1 MPVGL
6 VSDDEFNAELVRIGT
21 KIPVPT
27 THVLPSA
34 LEVLEPL
41 EGTIEQVPSR
51 GRSRGDNNVPSSLRA
66 IIAETHLM
74 DGRQAALELA
84 GELGI
89 SPSSVSAYANGAT
102 STSSYDKPKE
112 SIVSAVNK
120 ARQRATKKAAKTMN
134 AALSAITQAK
144 LDYTDADKLSGIAKD
159 MSVIIKNLEPKSVE
173 PTGTATPQFTI
184 YAPQFRD
191 ERSFEFIQVSE

>member
-1 MPVGL
+1 MPIGL
-6 VSDDEFNAELVRIGT
+6 VDNDEFEKELARISTVPSGRT
-21 KIPVPT
+21 TIPVPT
-27 THVLPSA
+27 PPIN
-34 LEVLEPL
+34 LEVI
-41 EGTIEQVPSR
+41 EGVIESVPSR
-51 GRSRGDNNVPSSLRA
+51 GRNKGDNNVPASLRA
-66 IIAETHLM
+66 VLAEEHLM
-74 DGRQAALELA
+74 NGRSAALTMASEF
-84 GELGI
+84 GI
-89 SPSSVSAYANGAT
+89 SASSVSAYANGAT
-102 STSSYDKPKE
+102 STASYDKPKE

-173 PTGTATPQFTI
+173 PSGQMTPQFTI

-191 ERSFEFIQVSE
+191 ERSFEFIQVPE